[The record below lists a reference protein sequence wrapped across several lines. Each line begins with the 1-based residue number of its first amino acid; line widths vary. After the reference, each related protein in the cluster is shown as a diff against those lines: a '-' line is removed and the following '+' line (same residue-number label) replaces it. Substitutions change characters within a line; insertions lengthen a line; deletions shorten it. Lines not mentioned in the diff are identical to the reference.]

1 MTAEEAHSGFW
12 AGLLRRFGFSPHPEK
27 IPKCTVSK
35 KRRWRLVQVESS
47 MACNLRCVMCPWKAY
62 REIVCNQGLMSQEI
76 WEAVRRRLPEI
87 ASVDFTGG
95 GEPLLQPSLVEWVSE
110 AHSAGC
116 ETGILSNGLLLKKE
130 LARQLIDAGLDWLCV
145 SMDGADKELYE
156 RIRPGSDFE
165 RVCNNVADIAKM
177 RSNKIPKTM
186 INFVMMHMNFHQV
199 QDMVKLA
206 ARLGVDQI
214 NFRQCEVI
222 RGEHG
227 KGFGLFRPKE
237 SEEIRSYRKELL
249 KALNLADR
257 MNIRTTA
264 FPFTPRQRPVCEQD
278 PRDEIFIRYDG
289 HAAPCINLAIGG
301 PTTFLDR
308 EVVLPTVHYGR
319 IPENDLLDLWETDT
333 CRHYREIFEN
343 RARVYEQTFMAG
355 MMGDSRK
362 TADKLHEEAVK
373 RMPQAA
379 EGCRI
384 CHYLYDV

>member
-1 MTAEEAHSGFW
+1 MVAEEARGDLWSTLSRRL
-12 AGLLRRFGFSPHPEK
+12 GLTPRRERAVK
-27 IPKCTVSK
+27 QTLAK

-47 MACNLRCVMCPWKAY
+47 MACNLRCVMCPWKAF
-62 REIVCNQGLMSQEI
+62 REEVCNQGLMSQEI
-76 WEAVRRRLPEI
+76 WEGVRPHLPEI

-95 GEPLLQPSLVEWVSE
+95 GEPLMQPRLVEWVSE
-110 AHSAGC
+110 THAAGC
-116 ETGILSNGLLLKKE
+116 ETGILSNGLLLRKE
-130 LARQLIDAGLDWLCV
+130 LALRLIDAGLDWLCV

-156 RIRPGSDFE
+156 QIRPGSNFE
-165 RVCNNVADIAKM
+165 RVCENLGNVAHL
-177 RSNKIPKTM
+177 RSNSIPKTM
-186 INFVMMHMNFHQV
+186 INFVMMRLNFHQV

-227 KGFGLFRPKE
+227 KGFGLFR
-237 SEEIRSYRKELL
+237 SEETEQIRRYKKELS
-249 KALNLADR
+249 KAVSLAGKLGVEA
-257 MNIRTTA
+257 IT
-264 FPFTPRQRPVCEQD
+264 FSFTPRERPVCEQD
-278 PRDEIFIRYDG
+278 PRDELFVRYDG
-289 HAAPCINLAIGG
+289 QVAPCINLAMGG
-301 PTTFLDR
+301 PTMLIDR
-308 EVVLPTVHYGR
+308 EVVLPTVYYGR
-319 IPENDLLDLWETDT
+319 IPEQDLLELWETET
-333 CRHYREIFEN
+333 CRYYREIFES
-343 RARVYEQTFMAG
+343 RAKVYEQTFVAG